1 MEPLVSQDLR
11 AATIR
16 LAATLPAG
24 SSSRRALLQVLAS
37 NRTAGKSGESVLG
50 ERHPEVKRAIESL
63 SKKFRTLG
71 DEVADLVDTV
81 DKVQENLERQTRST
95 GDEQTDEE
103 AEVAEAAG
111 AASRLLRALRK
122 IQSQLSAE
130 NDSGGTFDFYKRE
143 L

>member
-37 NRTAGKSGESVLG
+37 NRVAAKTGEATLG
-50 ERHPEVKRAIESL
+50 NKHPEVKRAIEGL
-63 SKKFRTLG
+63 YEKFSTL
-71 DEVADLVDTV
+71 DDAIADALEVVDAA
-81 DKVQENLERQTRST
+81 QAALEKDAER
-95 GDEQTDEE
+95 GGGEQTDAEEE
-103 AEVAEAAG
+103 ASEAAG
-111 AASRLLRALRK
+111 AAMLLLRTLQK
-122 IQSQLSAE
+122 LKKQVLAE
-130 NDSGGTFDFYKRE
+130 RDDTLKFYKRE